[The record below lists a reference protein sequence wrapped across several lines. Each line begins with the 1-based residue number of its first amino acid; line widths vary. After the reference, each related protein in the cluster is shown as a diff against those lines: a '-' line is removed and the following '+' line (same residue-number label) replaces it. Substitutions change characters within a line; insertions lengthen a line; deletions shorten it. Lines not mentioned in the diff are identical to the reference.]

1 MRERMR
7 ERMHERMRSRC
18 ARGALAMGTLA
29 LALHAPA
36 ALAQGRTAEAQARFN
51 EGVKAY
57 ARRDF
62 EHARLAFLQSLALV
76 ERGSVLRNL
85 GLAEMEL
92 GRPVDALHH
101 LRAAIKLPDLDAEH
115 RAVTDHD
122 IRDAYAATGHIS
134 VQTSDGATLTVDG
147 EAVEGSAPFPVPV
160 DVMPGHHVLQAILA
174 DQTARAGVDAPAGV
188 AVVTNLAIAPAPL
201 PPLDTSPPAAVGEP
215 PAAPARSSF
224 RFEERPFWTVRRE
237 IGLGAVVVGLA
248 STALGVYFYT
258 QAIDAENRGNDLRTG
273 LGPSSCVGPAP
284 ASTCGALNDAR
295 STQSTDVTLNYLFVG
310 IGAASLVA
318 GGAML
323 VWPSS
328 RASVA
333 IAPVVTPLGG
343 GLHVRG
349 EF

>member
-1 MRERMR
+1 
-7 ERMHERMRSRC
+7 MRSR
-18 ARGALAMGTLA
+18 RLLGALSVGSLA
-29 LALHAPA
+29 LALHAPD

-134 VQTSDGATLTVDG
+134 VQTADGATLTVDG

-188 AVVTNLAIAPAPL
+188 AVAASLPIAPAPL
-201 PPLDTSPPAAVGEP
+201 PPLETSPPPAAVDEP
-215 PAAPARSSF
+215 VRTSF
-224 RFEERPFWTVRRE
+224 RSEERPFWTVRRE
-237 IGLGAVVVGLA
+237 VGLGVVIAGLA
-248 STALGVYFYT
+248 STAVGVYFYT
-258 QAIDAENRGNDLRTG
+258 RAVDAENRGNDLRAG
-273 LGPSSCVGPAP
+273 LDALGPGATMACAGPMP
-284 ASTCGALNDAR
+284 AATCGALNDAR
-295 STQSTDVTLNYLFVG
+295 STQSTDVSLNYLFVG
-310 IGAASLVA
+310 IGAASVVV

-328 RASVA
+328 RTSVA
-333 IAPVVTPLGG
+333 IAPIVTPWGG
-343 GLHVRG
+343 GLRVRG
-349 EF
+349 EL